1 MSPGIFLPTLVFT
14 LGILAIQ
21 LMWCIAVPFCQRLFV
36 SAAARVIRAR
46 HSPPWRTGPLGA
58 GQFCPDRDTERVSIM
73 CAQVLTAFRPASAQ
87 VLLVFS
93 AVFLFAIAT
102 PGMVHHV
109 ASAAWLPIGTDLQRM
124 HTFVSAQR
132 NGTFRSTMP
141 VLELSSPR
149 LQLLAQDCAAIWWAK
164 ALQTPMRSRARKAGS
179 KVRSTPN
186 QRRAHTAGLKARSP
200 LMHAAIRGSTSV
212 LPPAASSSIST
223 ASTTTSPNYLGGVG
237 LTVSS
242 T

>member
-21 LMWCIAVPFCQRLFV
+21 LMWCIAVPFCQRLCV

-58 GQFCPDRDTERVSIM
+58 GQFCPDRDTERASIM

-109 ASAAWLPIGTDLQRM
+109 ASAAWLPIGSRLGLTCSACTRLSLHREMELLDLRC
-124 HTFVSAQR
+124 R
-132 NGTFRSTMP
+132 R
-141 VLELSSPR
+141 LSSAVQGYNCLPKTALR
-149 LQLLAQDCAAIWWAK
+149 YGGRKPCKHPCAAGHAK
-164 ALQTPMRSRARKAGS
+164 PGRRSGQHPIKGGH
-179 KVRSTPN
+179 T
-186 QRRAHTAGLKARSP
+186 QRG
-200 LMHAAIRGSTSV
+200 
-212 LPPAASSSIST
+212 
-223 ASTTTSPNYLGGVG
+223 
-237 LTVSS
+237 
-242 T
+242 

>member
-1 MSPGIFLPTLVFT
+1 
-14 LGILAIQ
+14 
-21 LMWCIAVPFCQRLFV
+21 
-36 SAAARVIRAR
+36 
-46 HSPPWRTGPLGA
+46 
-58 GQFCPDRDTERVSIM
+58 M
-73 CAQVLTAFRPASAQ
+73 CASADRLSARQ
-87 VLLVFS
+87 CSGSPCLQRGLLVCDCHTGHG
-93 AVFLFAIAT
+93 APRRVGCL
-102 PGMVHHV
+102 
-109 ASAAWLPIGTDLQRM
+109 AADCAIGTDLQRM